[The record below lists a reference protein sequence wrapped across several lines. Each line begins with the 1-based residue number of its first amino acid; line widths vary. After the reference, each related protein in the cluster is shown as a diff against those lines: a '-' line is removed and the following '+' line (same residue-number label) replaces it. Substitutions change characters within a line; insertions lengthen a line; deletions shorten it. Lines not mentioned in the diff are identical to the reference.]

1 MDPVAVQTLTLRAFF
16 RILKNNAAP
25 ELQGYYRYCAG
36 ENIDFTQGPYKKYW
50 RQASNEARQLTLGN
64 ELDNRKLDEIL
75 QAAHVA
81 EENSPWV
88 LIGGPPCQ
96 AYSLAGKARN
106 KSKVNYIA
114 EEDHRHFLYKE
125 YLRIVQKY
133 RPSVF
138 IMENVKGILSSNV
151 GGKMIF
157 QSILS
162 DLSDPDF
169 AMTNITGPGY
179 RIHSLVNQ
187 TVFRKGMSLNEIDSK
202 DFIVKAE
209 NYGIP
214 QARHR
219 VFLLGIREDL
229 LVTPET
235 LQESSSISVRDVICD
250 LPALRSTLSKK
261 PDNRDAWSV
270 MISEHLEDLIN
281 LSAHN
286 IDLQQL
292 NNTLRQLA
300 ELWKFQH
307 KKEPLIS
314 MYDSLLPKKLSQ
326 WFSDPQ
332 LKTRLN
338 HEARGHMSS
347 DLRRYL
353 YAASYAIAYGHSP
366 KGHKEFEL
374 DGLKPNHKNWESGNF
389 SDRFR
394 VQVSDRPSTTITS
407 HISKD
412 GHYYIHPDPLQCRSL
427 TVREAARLQTFPD
440 NYFFQGNRTQQFHQV
455 GNSVPPLL
463 ANQISNIVKKLFD

>member
-1 MDPVAVQTLTLRAFF
+1 MASEKFRLT
-16 RILKNNAAP
+16 
-25 ELQGYYRYCAG
+25 E
-36 ENIDFTQGPYKKYW
+36 GPYKKYW
-50 RQASNEARQLTLGN
+50 RLASNEARQLTLGN
-64 ELDNRKLDEIL
+64 EKDNRRLDKIL
-75 QAAHVA
+75 QVAHVA
-81 EENSPWV
+81 EENKPWV

-106 KSKVNYIA
+106 KSKVNYNP

-133 RPSVF
+133 RPPVF

-169 AMTNITGPGY
+169 AIKKITGPGY
-179 RIHSLVNQ
+179 RIHSLVNE
-187 TVFRKGMSLNEIDSK
+187 TVFKKGMCLNEINSK

-229 LVTPET
+229 LAIPET
-235 LQESSSISVRDVICD
+235 LLESSSVSVRDVIYD

-261 PDNRDAWSV
+261 PDSREAWSV

-281 LSAHN
+281 LSAHKVE
-286 IDLQQL
+286 LAHL
-292 NNTLRQLA
+292 NNTLHQLE
-300 ELWKFQH
+300 ELWKSQH
-307 KKEPLIS
+307 KKEPIIN

-332 LKTRLN
+332 LTIRLN

-353 YAASYAIAYGHSP
+353 YAASYAIAYGDSP
-366 KGHKEFEL
+366 KGHKEFDL
-374 DGLKPNHKNWESGNF
+374 DGLRPDHKNWESGNF

-394 VQVSDRPSTTITS
+394 VQVSGRPSTTITS

-463 ANQISNIVKKLFD
+463 ANQISDVVKKLFD